1 MFGGLLKST
10 SRLALVAA
18 AATVVG
24 GVSAQAA
31 DLGGNCCAD
40 LEERVAELEA
50 TTARKG
56 NRKMSL
62 TVSGQIN
69 KHIVWHDSD
78 AVNARR
84 SDAFS
89 VQDNDSASQS
99 RFRFVG
105 SAKIDADRTAGY
117 VLEIGISENA
127 GVEFS
132 RADTLSRVRQNHVFI
147 RSATFGQL
155 SVGQLSQATD
165 GVMDITLANIRQMNQ
180 GGVADSA
187 RLIGGNIAN
196 VFPATQGARVQGVR
210 YDTPTFAGFTLSA
223 SWGHSTANFDS
234 VDNAHD
240 TWDVALRYVGEFNGI
255 RLAAG
260 VGYRETENNGAFFG
274 GATAPLAEQAVGVA
288 TKDTFWLGSA
298 SVMHTPTGLFVSGGA
313 GQRDR
318 DTNGV
323 GGDFFNWHAQAG
335 VEKNFFG
342 IGNTTFFGEYGSTEL
357 DIEGGATGLSSGTF
371 WGVGFVQQIAAAAS
385 DVYVGYRSY
394 DSDNLAGLGLS
405 DTVQVFQAGMI
416 VRF

>member
-62 TVSGQIN
+62 TVSGQVN
-69 KHIVWHDSD
+69 KQIVWHDSD
-78 AVNARR
+78 ATNARR

-132 RADTLSRVRQNHVFI
+132 RTDTLSRVRQNHVFI

-187 RLIGGNIAN
+187 RLIGGNIAA

-210 YDTPTFAGFTLSA
+210 YDTPAFAGFTLSA

-260 VGYRETENNGAFFG
+260 IGYRETENNGNV
-274 GATAPLAEQAVGVA
+274 GASNSGVTVAGTDNA
-288 TKDTFWLGSA
+288 TTDKFWLGSG
-298 SVMHTPTGLFVSGGA
+298 SIMHVPTGLFVSGGV
-313 GQRDR
+313 GSRDR
-318 DTNGV
+318 DSTAAGA
-323 GGDFFNWHAQAG
+323 DFVNWHGQVG
-335 VEKNFFG
+335 IEKNFFG
-342 IGNTTFFGEYGSTEL
+342 IGNTTFFGEYGASDF
-357 DIEGGATGLSSGTF
+357 DIESATINNGTF
-371 WGVGFVQQIAAAAS
+371 WGIGFVQQIAAAAS
-385 DVYVGYRSY
+385 DVYLGYRSY
-394 DSDNLAGLGLS
+394 DADNLTAPGS